1 MKKFF
6 IILKINTKKILL
18 ISFLFLIFTVLFFPE
33 HLLKLDRVNNLIK
46 NLGFELK
53 YVQVLGNKTIIKD
66 DIIKNIVFK
75 NCDSLFCVN
84 LKQSKNEIEKNN
96 WVRSAKL
103 KYSLP
108 SKLSIIIEEEKPMVL
123 LKEKKNITL
132 LNLEGKKIQDI
143 KTISTAYKDLL
154 ILNGEGVENK
164 IFNLQNIFSV
174 GNTVSENI
182 KEATLISSRRWSLKH
197 SSNIII
203 ELPENNPSKAFYK
216 IVELENKYGFLNER
230 LKKIDLRI
238 SDRMII
244 ELKNKSEL
252 LKENDV

>member
-1 MKKFF
+1 MKKNFM
-6 IILKINTKKILL
+6 ILKINIKKILL
-18 ISFLFLIFTVLFFPE
+18 ISFLLLIFTILFFPE
-33 HLLKLDRVNNLIK
+33 HLLKLDRVNKLIK
-46 NLGFELK
+46 NLGFELN
-53 YVQVLGNKTIIKD
+53 YIQVLGNKTILKD
-66 DIIKNIVFK
+66 EIIKNIVFK

-108 SKLSIIIEEEKPMVL
+108 SKLSIIIEEEKPMFL
-123 LKEKKNITL
+123 LKEKKKITL

-143 KTISTAYKDLL
+143 KTISSAYKDLL
-154 ILNGEGVENK
+154 ILSGDGVENK

-174 GNTVSENI
+174 GTSVSENI

-203 ELPENNPSKAFYK
+203 ELPEDNPSKAFYK
-216 IVELENKYGFLNER
+216 IVELENKYGFLNEK

-244 ELKNKSEL
+244 QLKNKSEL
-252 LKENDV
+252 IKENDI

>member
-6 IILKINTKKILL
+6 IILKINIKKILL
-18 ISFLFLIFTVLFFPE
+18 ISFLLLIPTVLFFPE
-33 HLLKLDRVNNLIK
+33 HLLKLEKVNKIIK
-46 NLGFELK
+46 NLGFELNHI
-53 YVQVLGNKTIIKD
+53 QVLGNKTVLKE
-66 DIIKNIVFK
+66 DIVNKVVFK
-75 NCDSLFCVN
+75 NCDNLFCVN

-96 WVRSAKL
+96 WVKSAKL

-108 SKLSIIIEEEKPMVL
+108 SKLSIVIEEEKPTFL
-123 LKEKKNITL
+123 LKENKNITL

-143 KTISTAYKDLL
+143 KKISKDYKDLL
-154 ILNGEGVENK
+154 ILSGDGVENK
-164 IFNLQNIFSV
+164 IFNLLNIFSV
-174 GNTVSENI
+174 STVISENI
-182 KEATLISSRRWSLKH
+182 KEATLVSSRRWSLKH

-203 ELPENNPSKAFYK
+203 ELPEDNPSKAFYK

-244 ELKNKSEL
+244 QLKNKSEL
-252 LKENDV
+252 LKENGI

>member
-1 MKKFF
+1 MKKNFM
-6 IILKINTKKILL
+6 ILKINIKKILL
-18 ISFLFLIFTVLFFPE
+18 ISFLLLIFTILFFPE
-33 HLLKLDRVNNLIK
+33 HLLKLDRVNKLIK
-46 NLGFELK
+46 NLGFELN
-53 YVQVLGNKTIIKD
+53 YIQVLGNKTILKD
-66 DIIKNIVFK
+66 EIIKNIVFK

-108 SKLSIIIEEEKPMVL
+108 SKLSIIIEEEKPMFL
-123 LKEKKNITL
+123 LKEKKKNTL

-154 ILNGEGVENK
+154 ILSGDGVENK

-174 GNTVSENI
+174 GTSVSENI

-203 ELPENNPSKAFYK
+203 ELPEDNPSKAFYK

-244 ELKNKSEL
+244 QLKNKSEL
-252 LKENDV
+252 LKEDDV

>member
-1 MKKFF
+1 MKKNFM
-6 IILKINTKKILL
+6 ILKINIKKILL
-18 ISFLFLIFTVLFFPE
+18 ISFLLLIFTILFFPE
-33 HLLKLDRVNNLIK
+33 HLLKLDRVNKLIK
-46 NLGFELK
+46 NLGFELN
-53 YVQVLGNKTIIKD
+53 YIQVLGNKTILKD
-66 DIIKNIVFK
+66 EIIKNIVFK

-108 SKLSIIIEEEKPMVL
+108 SKLSIIIEEEKPMFL
-123 LKEKKNITL
+123 LKEKKKITL

-154 ILNGEGVENK
+154 ILSGDGVENK

-174 GNTVSENI
+174 GTSVSENI

-203 ELPENNPSKAFYK
+203 ELPEDNPSKAFYK

-244 ELKNKSEL
+244 QLKNKSEL

>member
-6 IILKINTKKILL
+6 IIFKINLKKILL
-18 ISFLFLIFTVLFFPE
+18 ISIVFLISTILFFPE
-33 HLLKLDRVNNLIK
+33 YFLKLEKVNKLVK
-46 NLGFELK
+46 NLGFELN
-53 YVQVLGNKTIIKD
+53 YIQVSGNKTLSKD
-66 DIIKNIVFK
+66 DIIKKVVFK
-75 NCDSLFCVN
+75 NCDNLFCVS

-96 WVRSAKL
+96 WVKSAKL

-108 SKLSIIIEEEKPMVL
+108 SKLSIIIEEEKPKFL
-123 LKEKKNITL
+123 LKENKNITL

-143 KTISTAYKDLL
+143 KIISKDYKNLL
-154 ILNGEGVENK
+154 ILSGDGVENK
-164 IFNLQNIFSV
+164 IFNLLNIFSV
-174 GNTVSENI
+174 DTVISENI
-182 KEATLISSRRWSLKH
+182 KEATLVSSRRWSLKH

-230 LKKIDLRI
+230 LKKIDLRL

-244 ELKNKSEL
+244 QLKNKSEL

>member
-6 IILKINTKKILL
+6 IILKINIKKILL
-18 ISFLFLIFTVLFFPE
+18 ISFLLLISTILFFPG
-33 HLLKLDRVNNLIK
+33 HFLKLDKVNKLVK
-46 NLGFELK
+46 SLGFKLNHI
-53 YVQVLGNKTIIKD
+53 QVSGNKTVSKD
-66 DIIKNIVFK
+66 DIIKKVVFK
-75 NCDSLFCVN
+75 NCDNLFCVN

-96 WVRSAKL
+96 WVKSAKL
-103 KYSLP
+103 QYSLP
-108 SKLSIIIEEEKPMVL
+108 SKLFIAIEEEKPTFL
-123 LKEKKNITL
+123 LKENKNITL

-143 KTISTAYKDLL
+143 KIISKDYKDLL
-154 ILNGEGVENK
+154 ILSGDGVENK
-164 IFNLQNIFSV
+164 IFNLLNIFSV
-174 GNTVSENI
+174 STVISENI
-182 KEATLISSRRWSLKH
+182 KEATLVSSRRWSLKH

-244 ELKNKSEL
+244 QLKKKSEL
-252 LKENDV
+252 HKENDV

>member
-6 IILKINTKKILL
+6 IILKINIKKIFL
-18 ISFLFLIFTVLFFPE
+18 ISFLLLISTLLYFPE
-33 HLLKLDRVNNLIK
+33 HFLKFEKVNKLVK
-46 NLGFELK
+46 NLGFELI
-53 YVQVLGNKTIIKD
+53 YIQVSGNKTVSKE
-66 DIIKNIVFK
+66 DIIEKIVFK
-75 NCDSLFCVN
+75 NCDNLFCVN

-96 WVRSAKL
+96 WVKSAKL

-108 SKLSIIIEEEKPMVL
+108 SKLFIVIEEEKPTFL
-123 LKEKKNITL
+123 LKENKNITL

-143 KTISTAYKDLL
+143 KKISKDYKDLL
-154 ILNGEGVENK
+154 ILSGDGVENK
-164 IFNLQNIFSV
+164 IFNLLNIFSV
-174 GNTVSENI
+174 GTVISENI
-182 KEATLISSRRWSLKH
+182 EEATLVSSRRWSLKH

-203 ELPENNPSKAFYK
+203 ELPEDNPSKAFYK

-244 ELKNKSEL
+244 QLKNKSEL
-252 LKENDV
+252 LKENDI

>member
-1 MKKFF
+1 MKKNFM
-6 IILKINTKKILL
+6 ILKINIKKILL
-18 ISFLFLIFTVLFFPE
+18 ISFLLLIFTILFFPE
-33 HLLKLDRVNNLIK
+33 HLLKLDRVNKLIK
-46 NLGFELK
+46 NLGFELN
-53 YVQVLGNKTIIKD
+53 YIQVLGNKTILKD
-66 DIIKNIVFK
+66 EIIKNIVFK

-108 SKLSIIIEEEKPMVL
+108 SKLSIIIEEEKPMFL
-123 LKEKKNITL
+123 LKEKKKITL

-154 ILNGEGVENK
+154 ILSGDGVENK

-174 GNTVSENI
+174 GTSVSENI

-203 ELPENNPSKAFYK
+203 ELPEDNPSKAFYK
-216 IVELENKYGFLNER
+216 IVELENKYGFLNEK

-244 ELKNKSEL
+244 QLKNKSEL
-252 LKENDV
+252 IKENDI

>member
-1 MKKFF
+1 MKKNFM
-6 IILKINTKKILL
+6 ILKINIKKILL
-18 ISFLFLIFTVLFFPE
+18 ISFLLLIFTILFFPE
-33 HLLKLDRVNNLIK
+33 HLLKLDRVNKLIK
-46 NLGFELK
+46 NLGFELN
-53 YVQVLGNKTIIKD
+53 YIQVLGNKTILKD
-66 DIIKNIVFK
+66 EIIKNIVFK

-108 SKLSIIIEEEKPMVL
+108 SKLSIIIEEEKPMFL
-123 LKEKKNITL
+123 LKEKKKITL

-154 ILNGEGVENK
+154 ILSGDGVENK

-174 GNTVSENI
+174 GTSVSENI

-203 ELPENNPSKAFYK
+203 ELPEDNPSKAFYK

-244 ELKNKSEL
+244 QLKNKSEL
-252 LKENDV
+252 IKENDV